1 MISSLH
7 LNKLTFLII
16 FFTAI
21 NFCSASAEDEAVD
34 IWKKEKNK
42 NEQNTQMD
50 SEKDITIE
58 SPILS
63 EDVNK
68 IIIKIDESDIKNVD
82 GPVIGILDPE
92 ENNFNLNMWSQSD
105 GEDIKKILKRINKL
119 NLSQLSED
127 LLFKVLFTNAYPPK
141 ANLNSEEFLKIK
153 INWLIKKKRIKD
165 LQALLKNNPEVGQ
178 NSKAIKFL
186 INEYL
191 SSADIKSACD
201 KINFIDQKVENSYLD
216 KFTIYCLINNNRK
229 DEAQLIFELIKEKG
243 FKDSFFED
251 KINFLLGITETTTQ
265 KILDDTLLNFYF
277 SHITSDNFQYQ
288 PTDKTNKYIWQYLS
302 SANLIQINN
311 FEDEDVI
318 LTYEQAAGQNSFE
331 NDEIFK
337 IYLKINFN
345 FNQLLNA
352 QEIYKNLPN
361 YKARALIYQSILLT
375 DDIKKKIDLAFL
387 LKDLFI
393 KDKLFDVYAEELSN
407 ILKSIDPDK
416 IPENYVELVKQNFDK
431 NLTSKIKFDND
442 ILHRS
447 KVIRHFLEN
456 NEKLSRTE
464 KDFKAVYKKIK
475 KNKKYFISIKD
486 IVVLES
492 LAADGVSLPND
503 LDYTELSSQLTV
515 PNNLQDL
522 ASQNQIGLIMLKI
535 VEIIGEDNISD
546 LDPETIYFLNR
557 ILNDLNLKKIR
568 NNILSEA
575 LPVRVKNLP
584 G

>member
-1 MISSLH
+1 MISLSH
-7 LNKLTFLII
+7 LNKFKLLLVFFVALI
-16 FFTAI
+16 FSSVFAEEEAI
-21 NFCSASAEDEAVD
+21 D
-34 IWKKEKNK
+34 IWQDKENQ
-42 NEQNTQMD
+42 NGQNTQID
-50 SEKDITIE
+50 SEKNITIE

-63 EDVNK
+63 DDINK
-68 IIIKIDESDIKNVD
+68 IVIKIEENEIGDQDRS
-82 GPVIGILDPE
+82 VIGIFDPE

-119 NLSQLSED
+119 NLSPLSED
-127 LLFKVLFTNAYPPK
+127 LLFQILFTNAYPPM

-153 INWLIKKKRIKD
+153 INWLIEKKRIKD
-165 LQALLKNNPEVGQ
+165 LVTLLKNNPEVGQ

-191 SSADIKSACD
+191 SLADIKSACD
-201 KINFIDQKVENSYLD
+201 TINFIDPKVQNSYID
-216 KFTIYCLINNNRK
+216 KFTIYCLINNDRK
-229 DEAQLIFELIKEKG
+229 DEAQLIFELLKESG
-243 FKDSFFED
+243 FKDKFFED
-251 KINFLLGITETTTQ
+251 KINFLLGITKTTTQ
-265 KILDDTLLNFYF
+265 DILDDNLLNFYF
-277 SHITSDNFQYQ
+277 SHITSNNFQYE
-288 PTDKTNKYIWQYLS
+288 PSDKTDKYIWQYLS

-311 FEDEDVI
+311 FENENVV
-318 LTYEQAAGQNSFE
+318 LTYEQAAAQNSFE

-337 IYLKINFN
+337 IYLKMNFN
-345 FNQLLNA
+345 FNQLANV
-352 QEIYKNLPN
+352 QEVYKNLPN
-361 YKARALIYQSILLT
+361 YKARALIYQSILLS
-375 DDIKKKIDLAFL
+375 DVVEKKIDLAFL

-393 KDKLFDVYAEELSN
+393 KDKLFDVYAEELSS
-407 ILKSIDPDK
+407 ILKSIDADK
-416 IPENYVELVKQNFDK
+416 IPESYVELVKQNFDK
-431 NLTSKIKFDND
+431 NSASKIKFDND

-475 KNKKYFISIKD
+475 RNKKYFISIKD

-503 LDYTELSSQLTV
+503 LDYSALSSQLTV

-522 ASQNQIGLIMLKI
+522 ASQNQLGLVMLKI

-546 LDPETIYFLNR
+546 LDPETVYFLNR

-575 LPVRVKNLP
+575 LPIRV
-584 G
+584 